1 MTFEEALQKLEDMSE
16 MIRDEETSVDEAV
29 KCYEEGMQCY
39 NLCKDLLKK
48 TEQKIEVYEK

>member
-29 KCYEEGMQCY
+29 KCY
-39 NLCKDLLKK
+39 
-48 TEQKIEVYEK
+48 

>member
-1 MTFEEALQKLEDMSE
+1 MTFEETLQKLEDMSE

>member
-29 KCYEEGMQCY
+29 KCYEEMACNAITY
-39 NLCKDLLKK
+39 ARIC
-48 TEQKIEVYEK
+48 

>member
-16 MIRDEETSVDEAV
+16 MIRDEETRVDEAV